1 MLWFFINN
9 QLGSWFET
17 PVETAKMDKH
27 FQSKTI
33 IKQAIYCIYHKT
45 CKSDCQIKAWPHAG
59 FYWLSF
65 DFTDIDSA
73 LACILESHIR
83 HFWSFILYPFWL
95 INIKKGSK
103 YFKPQLLTP
112 VLKGFWTVNFCH
124 CFPDSSHL
132 NQQLIVSYNHP
143 LFWYLNILSV
153 SMVLLR
159 NTKLFLKC
167 LVN

>member
-1 MLWFFINN
+1 MYFELQKRLLSRKCLVINEILKKMLWFFINN

-45 CKSDCQIKAWPHAG
+45 CKSDCQIKAWPHAR

-73 LACILESHIR
+73 LACILESHVR
-83 HFWSFILYPFWL
+83 HFWSFILFDWSTSRRVQ
-95 INIKKGSK
+95 NISNLNSWHQFSKGSERLI
-103 YFKPQLLTP
+103 FVTVSLTAA
-112 VLKGFWTVNFCH
+112 
-124 CFPDSSHL
+124 
-132 NQQLIVSYNHP
+132 I
-143 LFWYLNILSV
+143 
-153 SMVLLR
+153 
-159 NTKLFLKC
+159 
-167 LVN
+167 